1 MVQARAL
8 LVAIALTVT
17 APPALAVD
25 VPTCEQVREHAKNYT
40 MRQIAQMA
48 KRAGL
53 NAEQWAEIKRCLEGK
68 K

>member
-1 MVQARAL
+1 MVQANAL

-17 APPALAVD
+17 VPPALAVD
-25 VPTCEQVREHAKNYT
+25 VPTCEQVRKHAKNYT
-40 MRQIAQMA
+40 MRQIAAMA

-53 NAEQWAEIKRCLEGK
+53 NAEQWAEIKRCLGDK